1 MEEKI
6 KSIALAINKLI
17 EDGVSDINS
26 NDKKYENLYN
36 DIKSEIE
43 SDIKNTQELYDDYK
57 LNKLDF
63 NLIELEGYLR
73 CLKTIMN
80 KLDYLEKIHFTI

>member
-57 LNKLDF
+57 LSKLDF
-63 NLIELEGYLR
+63 NSIELEGYLR

>member
-17 EDGVSDINS
+17 EDGVSDISS

-80 KLDYLEKIHFTI
+80 TLDYLEKIHLTI